1 MTYEFKNSKK
11 MRGMDGLAWSGN
23 LFLDGVKVAYVING
37 GSGAPT
43 EFEWVD
49 RFGPKVDLNLV
60 NHEGKPY
67 VYRATVEEAKLM
79 EHIKGKTID
88 HGYGMG
94 PTPME
99 IDDFVGNL
107 ADDLDV
113 EAKLKRQCKTK
124 TLFRLKGEEPEAYRV
139 SNQPFSKAVKD
150 VFIKKYGDQIVEF
163 INERF
168 GQVADEA
175 SDAAAAKIRMLKE
188 CKNKTL
194 FRLKTDKLGAYR
206 ICATPFSKF
215 VKETFMKK
223 YGDQIEEFMNEKLGQ
238 VAV

>member
-23 LFLDGVKVAYVING
+23 LFRDGVKVAYVVNG

-88 HGYGMG
+88 HGYGTG
-94 PTPME
+94 PRPME
-99 IDDFVGNL
+99 VDDFVGNL
-107 ADDLDV
+107 ADDLDF
-113 EAKLKRQCKTK
+113 ENNLKRQCKTK
-124 TLFRLKGEEPEAYRV
+124 TLFRLKTDKDGAYHV
-139 SNQPFSKAVKD
+139 SNQLFSKAVKD
-150 VFIKKYGDQIVEF
+150 VFVKKYGDQIAEF

-168 GQVADEA
+168 GQVADAA
-175 SDAAAAKIRMLKE
+175 SDEAAAKIRMLKE

-194 FRLKTDKLGAYR
+194 FRLKTDKPGSYR
-206 ICATPFSKF
+206 ICPFPFSKAVKDAF
-215 VKETFMKK
+215 VKK
-223 YGDQIEEFMNEKLGQ
+223 YGDQIEEFLNEKLGQ
-238 VAV
+238 VAM